1 MTTALWLLIA
11 VPAVAGGLLVVAAP
25 ARIPVAAGPL
35 TMVAV
40 ALELAGAIVAAIG
53 RPAASIALMPGL
65 PARLKVDGLSAMMTI
80 TVAAVTLLVLAY
92 AAAERMEQA
101 ADQLERQMQG
111 LDRRLSG
118 TVRVATSDTIGRHFL
133 MSAIARLQSQHPGIR
148 IVLATSTHVTN
159 LTRREADLAVRS
171 VRPDNPDLIV
181 RHLSRR
187 AVGLYASHDYLQRY
201 GEPRQGEAFAGHRV
215 VTYTSGALK
224 YRIEAL
230 CGESIRNATVAVEAN
245 SGLMIVEAVINGLG
259 IGELPVH
266 MAQEIPQLVR
276 IWPKQEEGYDI
287 WLVMH
292 ADLHRTAR
300 VRAVADVIVEAFAQA
315 Y

>member
-1 MTTALWLLIA
+1 MDWDNARTFLALYRSGTLRSAAAALEVDQATVGRRLAALETSLEARLFLRTPRGYVPTTA
-11 VPAVAGGLLVVAAP
+11 G
-25 ARIPVAAGPL
+25 
-35 TMVAV
+35 
-40 ALELAGAIVAAIG
+40 E
-53 RPAASIALMPGL
+53 
-65 PARLKVDGLSAMMTI
+65 
-80 TVAAVTLLVLAY
+80 LAY

>member
-1 MTTALWLLIA
+1 MDWDNARTFLALYRSGTLRSAAAALEVDQATVGRRLAALETSLEARLFLRTPRGYVPTTA
-11 VPAVAGGLLVVAAP
+11 G
-25 ARIPVAAGPL
+25 
-35 TMVAV
+35 
-40 ALELAGAIVAAIG
+40 E
-53 RPAASIALMPGL
+53 
-65 PARLKVDGLSAMMTI
+65 
-80 TVAAVTLLVLAY
+80 LAY

-133 MSAIARLQSQHPGIR
+133 MSSIARLQSQHPGIR

>member
-1 MTTALWLLIA
+1 VPTTA
-11 VPAVAGGLLVVAAP
+11 G
-25 ARIPVAAGPL
+25 
-35 TMVAV
+35 
-40 ALELAGAIVAAIG
+40 ELAF
-53 RPAASIALMPGL
+53 
-65 PARLKVDGLSAMMTI
+65 T
-80 TVAAVTLLVLAY
+80 
-92 AAAERMEQA
+92 AAERMEQA

-181 RHLSRR
+181 RHLSHR
-187 AVGLYASHDYLQRY
+187 AVGLYASRDYLQRY

-215 VTYTSGALK
+215 VTYTSGALR

-230 CGESIRNATVAVEAN
+230 CGEPIRNATVAVEAN

-259 IGELPVH
+259 IGELPIH
-266 MAQEIPQLVR
+266 MAQDFPQLVR
-276 IWPKQEEGYDI
+276 IWPRQEEGYDI

>member
-1 MTTALWLLIA
+1 MDWDNARTFLALYRSGTLRSAAAALDVDQATVGRRLASLETSLETRLFLRTPRGYVPTTA
-11 VPAVAGGLLVVAAP
+11 G
-25 ARIPVAAGPL
+25 
-35 TMVAV
+35 
-40 ALELAGAIVAAIG
+40 E
-53 RPAASIALMPGL
+53 
-65 PARLKVDGLSAMMTI
+65 
-80 TVAAVTLLVLAY
+80 LAY

-111 LDRRLSG
+111 LDSRLSG
-118 TVRVATSDTIGRHFL
+118 TVRVATTDTIGRHFL

-148 IVLATSTHVTN
+148 VVLATSTQVTN

-201 GEPRQGEAFAGHRV
+201 GEPRQGEAFAGHRLII
-215 VTYTSGALK
+215 YTSGTLQ
-224 YRIEAL
+224 YRLEAL
-230 CGESIRNATVAVEAN
+230 CGEPIRNGTVAVEVT
-245 SGLMIVEAVINGLG
+245 SGLMMLEAVANGLG
-259 IGELPVH
+259 IGELPIH
-266 MAQEIPQLVR
+266 MGQVAPQLVR
-276 IWPKQEEGYDI
+276 IWPKREENYDV

-300 VRAVADVIVEAFAQA
+300 VRAVADVIVEAFTQTYQPAMPAPTRRSRQGPC
-315 Y
+315 

>member
-1 MTTALWLLIA
+1 MDWDNARTFLALYRSGTLRAAAAALEVDQATVGRRLAALEASLEARLFLRTPRGYVPTTA
-11 VPAVAGGLLVVAAP
+11 G
-25 ARIPVAAGPL
+25 
-35 TMVAV
+35 
-40 ALELAGAIVAAIG
+40 ELAF
-53 RPAASIALMPGL
+53 
-65 PARLKVDGLSAMMTI
+65 T
-80 TVAAVTLLVLAY
+80 
-92 AAAERMEQA
+92 AAERMEQA

-133 MSAIARLQSQHPGIR
+133 MNAIARVQSQHPGIR

-187 AVGLYASHDYLQRY
+187 AVGLYASKDYLQRY
-201 GEPRQGEAFAGHRV
+201 GEPRPGEAFAGHRI
-215 VTYTSGALK
+215 VTYTSGALP
-224 YRIEAL
+224 YRIEAI
-230 CGESIRNATVAVEAN
+230 CGEPIRNATIAVEAN
-245 SGLMIVEAVINGLG
+245 SGLMIVEAVANGLG
-259 IGELPVH
+259 IGELPLH

-276 IWPKQEEGYDI
+276 IWPKREEGYDI

-292 ADLHRTAR
+292 ADLHRAAR
-300 VRAVADVIVEAFAQA
+300 VRAVADVIVEAFAQTR
-315 Y
+315 